1 MEDNKYQYDENGFR
15 EDLKDDPDV
24 LHQPDAD
31 RTQRDLVILDYDETM
46 AFLNGEKEVKT
57 IYDFSDDVLEK
68 IKEKYPT
75 LNDTPIN
82 KVIMEKYQQI
92 LSARYNESQANNKT
106 VHVDDSEEND
116 EQPNNVYYFNCLF
129 RISNLGKSFAQS
141 TRLFATQRPDKVTK
155 DFIRVIRQEKRLNW
169 ILCILAIIVFMTTS
183 RYSVLLMSIITIIEL
198 LLVTRMDRV
207 KNEMID

>member
-1 MEDNKYQYDENGFR
+1 MAENKYQYDENGFR
-15 EDLKDDPDV
+15 EDLKNDPEV

-31 RTQRDLVILDYDETM
+31 RTQRALVTLNYDETM

-57 IYDFSDDVLEK
+57 VYDFSDDVLTK

-106 VHVDDSEEND
+106 IHPADSEEN
-116 EQPNNVYYFNCLF
+116 
-129 RISNLGKSFAQS
+129 
-141 TRLFATQRPDKVTK
+141 
-155 DFIRVIRQEKRLNW
+155 
-169 ILCILAIIVFMTTS
+169 
-183 RYSVLLMSIITIIEL
+183 
-198 LLVTRMDRV
+198 
-207 KNEMID
+207 NE

>member
-1 MEDNKYQYDENGFR
+1 MEDNQGEIKMEDSKYQYDENGFR
-15 EDLKDDPDV
+15 EELKDDPDV

-31 RTQRDLVILDYDETM
+31 RTQRDLITLDYDETL

-57 IYDFSDDVLEK
+57 VYDFSDDVLEK

-106 VHVDDSEEND
+106 IHTDDREEND
-116 EQPNNVYYFNCLF
+116 E
-129 RISNLGKSFAQS
+129 
-141 TRLFATQRPDKVTK
+141 
-155 DFIRVIRQEKRLNW
+155 
-169 ILCILAIIVFMTTS
+169 
-183 RYSVLLMSIITIIEL
+183 
-198 LLVTRMDRV
+198 
-207 KNEMID
+207 

>member
-1 MEDNKYQYDENGFR
+1 MNWKIIKENLKMEDNKYQYDESGFR

-31 RTQRDLVILDYDETM
+31 RTQRDLITLDYDETLV
-46 AFLNGEKEVKT
+46 FLNGEKEVKT
-57 IYDFSDDVLEK
+57 VYDFSDDVLEK

-106 VHVDDSEEND
+106 VHADDSEDND
-116 EQPNNVYYFNCLF
+116 E
-129 RISNLGKSFAQS
+129 
-141 TRLFATQRPDKVTK
+141 
-155 DFIRVIRQEKRLNW
+155 
-169 ILCILAIIVFMTTS
+169 
-183 RYSVLLMSIITIIEL
+183 
-198 LLVTRMDRV
+198 
-207 KNEMID
+207 

>member
-31 RTQRDLVILDYDETM
+31 RTQRDLITLDYDETL

-57 IYDFSDDVLEK
+57 VYDFSDDVLEK

-75 LNDTPIN
+75 LNDTAIN

-106 VHVDDSEEND
+106 VHADDSEDND
-116 EQPNNVYYFNCLF
+116 E
-129 RISNLGKSFAQS
+129 
-141 TRLFATQRPDKVTK
+141 
-155 DFIRVIRQEKRLNW
+155 
-169 ILCILAIIVFMTTS
+169 
-183 RYSVLLMSIITIIEL
+183 
-198 LLVTRMDRV
+198 
-207 KNEMID
+207 

>member
-1 MEDNKYQYDENGFR
+1 MNWKIIKENLKMEDNKYQYDENGFR

-31 RTQRDLVILDYDETM
+31 RTQRDLITLDYDETL

-57 IYDFSDDVLEK
+57 VYDFSDDVLEK

-106 VHVDDSEEND
+106 VHVDDSEDND
-116 EQPNNVYYFNCLF
+116 E
-129 RISNLGKSFAQS
+129 
-141 TRLFATQRPDKVTK
+141 
-155 DFIRVIRQEKRLNW
+155 
-169 ILCILAIIVFMTTS
+169 
-183 RYSVLLMSIITIIEL
+183 
-198 LLVTRMDRV
+198 
-207 KNEMID
+207 

>member
-1 MEDNKYQYDENGFR
+1 MNWKITKENLKMEDNKYQYDENGFR

-31 RTQRDLVILDYDETM
+31 RTQRDLVTLDYDETM

-57 IYDFSDDVLEK
+57 VYDFSDDVLEK
-68 IKEKYPT
+68 IKENYPT

-106 VHVDDSEEND
+106 VHADDSEDND
-116 EQPNNVYYFNCLF
+116 E
-129 RISNLGKSFAQS
+129 
-141 TRLFATQRPDKVTK
+141 
-155 DFIRVIRQEKRLNW
+155 
-169 ILCILAIIVFMTTS
+169 
-183 RYSVLLMSIITIIEL
+183 
-198 LLVTRMDRV
+198 
-207 KNEMID
+207 

>member
-1 MEDNKYQYDENGFR
+1 MNWKITKENLKMEDNKYQYDENGFR

-31 RTQRDLVILDYDETM
+31 RTQRDLITLDYDETL

-57 IYDFSDDVLEK
+57 VYDFSDDVLEK

-75 LNDTPIN
+75 LNDIPIN

-106 VHVDDSEEND
+106 VHADDSEDND
-116 EQPNNVYYFNCLF
+116 E
-129 RISNLGKSFAQS
+129 
-141 TRLFATQRPDKVTK
+141 
-155 DFIRVIRQEKRLNW
+155 
-169 ILCILAIIVFMTTS
+169 
-183 RYSVLLMSIITIIEL
+183 
-198 LLVTRMDRV
+198 
-207 KNEMID
+207 

>member
-24 LHQPDAD
+24 LHQPDTD
-31 RTQRDLVILDYDETM
+31 RTQRDLITLDYDETL

-57 IYDFSDDVLEK
+57 VYDFSDDVLEK

-106 VHVDDSEEND
+106 VHADDSEDND
-116 EQPNNVYYFNCLF
+116 E
-129 RISNLGKSFAQS
+129 
-141 TRLFATQRPDKVTK
+141 
-155 DFIRVIRQEKRLNW
+155 
-169 ILCILAIIVFMTTS
+169 
-183 RYSVLLMSIITIIEL
+183 
-198 LLVTRMDRV
+198 
-207 KNEMID
+207 

>member
-1 MEDNKYQYDENGFR
+1 MEDDQGEFKMEDNKYQYDENGFR

-116 EQPNNVYYFNCLF
+116 E
-129 RISNLGKSFAQS
+129 
-141 TRLFATQRPDKVTK
+141 
-155 DFIRVIRQEKRLNW
+155 
-169 ILCILAIIVFMTTS
+169 
-183 RYSVLLMSIITIIEL
+183 
-198 LLVTRMDRV
+198 
-207 KNEMID
+207 

>member
-1 MEDNKYQYDENGFR
+1 MNWKIIKENLKMEDNKYQYDENGFR

-31 RTQRDLVILDYDETM
+31 RTQRDLITLDYDETL

-57 IYDFSDDVLEK
+57 VYDFSDDVLEK

-92 LSARYNESQANNKT
+92 LSTRYNESQANNKT
-106 VHVDDSEEND
+106 VHTDDSEDND
-116 EQPNNVYYFNCLF
+116 E
-129 RISNLGKSFAQS
+129 
-141 TRLFATQRPDKVTK
+141 
-155 DFIRVIRQEKRLNW
+155 
-169 ILCILAIIVFMTTS
+169 
-183 RYSVLLMSIITIIEL
+183 
-198 LLVTRMDRV
+198 
-207 KNEMID
+207 

>member
-1 MEDNKYQYDENGFR
+1 MPNTFWILPESVCRGIKHPHDCHNKYQYDENGFR

-31 RTQRDLVILDYDETM
+31 RTQRDLITLDYDETL

-57 IYDFSDDVLEK
+57 VYDFSDDVLEK

-106 VHVDDSEEND
+106 VHADDSEDND
-116 EQPNNVYYFNCLF
+116 E
-129 RISNLGKSFAQS
+129 
-141 TRLFATQRPDKVTK
+141 
-155 DFIRVIRQEKRLNW
+155 
-169 ILCILAIIVFMTTS
+169 
-183 RYSVLLMSIITIIEL
+183 
-198 LLVTRMDRV
+198 
-207 KNEMID
+207 

>member
-1 MEDNKYQYDENGFR
+1 MEDSKYQYDENGFR

-31 RTQRDLVILDYDETM
+31 RTQRDLITLDYDETL

-57 IYDFSDDVLEK
+57 VYDFSDDVLEK

-106 VHVDDSEEND
+106 VHTDVREEND
-116 EQPNNVYYFNCLF
+116 E
-129 RISNLGKSFAQS
+129 
-141 TRLFATQRPDKVTK
+141 
-155 DFIRVIRQEKRLNW
+155 
-169 ILCILAIIVFMTTS
+169 
-183 RYSVLLMSIITIIEL
+183 
-198 LLVTRMDRV
+198 
-207 KNEMID
+207 

>member
-1 MEDNKYQYDENGFR
+1 MNWKITKENLKMEDNKYQYDENGFR

-31 RTQRDLVILDYDETM
+31 RTQRDLVTLDYDETM

-57 IYDFSDDVLEK
+57 VYDFSDDVLEK

-106 VHVDDSEEND
+106 VHVDDSEDND
-116 EQPNNVYYFNCLF
+116 E
-129 RISNLGKSFAQS
+129 
-141 TRLFATQRPDKVTK
+141 
-155 DFIRVIRQEKRLNW
+155 
-169 ILCILAIIVFMTTS
+169 
-183 RYSVLLMSIITIIEL
+183 
-198 LLVTRMDRV
+198 
-207 KNEMID
+207 

>member
-31 RTQRDLVILDYDETM
+31 RTQRDLITLDYDETL
-46 AFLNGEKEVKT
+46 AFLNG
-57 IYDFSDDVLEK
+57 VLEK

-106 VHVDDSEEND
+106 VHADDSEDND
-116 EQPNNVYYFNCLF
+116 E
-129 RISNLGKSFAQS
+129 
-141 TRLFATQRPDKVTK
+141 
-155 DFIRVIRQEKRLNW
+155 
-169 ILCILAIIVFMTTS
+169 
-183 RYSVLLMSIITIIEL
+183 
-198 LLVTRMDRV
+198 
-207 KNEMID
+207 